1 MFYDVFSNLCKEIG
15 KSPSRAAIE
24 MGINKGT
31 VSVWKKKGTTPQSE
45 ILQKVADYFGV
56 SVDFLL
62 GNEGKKSKEDADM
75 DDMIERLKNN
85 PGMRLLFSKTKDASM
100 DDINK
105 VIRMLDIMKGTSN
118 E

>member
-1 MFYDVFSNLCKEIG
+1 MFYDVYSNLCKEIG

-31 VSVWKKKGTTPQSE
+31 VSVWKNKGTTPQSE
-45 ILQKVADYFGV
+45 ILQKIADYFGV

-62 GNEGKKSKEDADM
+62 GNENKKSSDDAEM

-105 VIRMLDIMKGTSN
+105 VIRMLDIMKGTNN